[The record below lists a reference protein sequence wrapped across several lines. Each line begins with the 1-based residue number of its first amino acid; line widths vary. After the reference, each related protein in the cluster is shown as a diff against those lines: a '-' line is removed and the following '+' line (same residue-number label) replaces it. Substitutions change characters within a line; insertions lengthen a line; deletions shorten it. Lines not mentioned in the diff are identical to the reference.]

1 MKMRQ
6 NKKMGRPMVRA
17 NTTKVDLHVSVD
29 HDTKEMIRLSGMTA
43 GAILQYG
50 AKALLGDYD
59 IKELNKV
66 NQELLELEPKYFELK
81 AKQTKLLQE
90 IEQKKE
96 ERKKQESQARY
107 MVEAF
112 REIVNKEKANGK
124 ITVKMEWIED
134 VYGISFDKEK
144 VNSNFTSVLEELKLH
159 ILPEYLFEKYRII
172 KSGRGER
179 ENRILLRIEELVK

>member
-1 MKMRQ
+1 MRQ

-112 REIVNKEKANGK
+112 KEIVNKEKANGK